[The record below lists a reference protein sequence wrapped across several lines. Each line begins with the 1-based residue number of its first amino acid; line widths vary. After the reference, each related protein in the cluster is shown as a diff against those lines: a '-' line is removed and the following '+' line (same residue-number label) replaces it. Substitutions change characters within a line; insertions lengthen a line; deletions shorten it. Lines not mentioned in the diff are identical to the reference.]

1 MLEIVTSSE
10 KIKPLIAQHLIKQK
24 SLNIEQFVQLCNS
37 AELEPQERN
46 AYGQAVFGE
55 IFGPEA
61 APVIQAFAQPNA
73 DPDTVRK
80 AYIISN
86 FNWYKNSD
94 MGGEWE
100 ILAAI
105 SFAANSIGVVK
116 TGEDLKQ
123 ISMYKKN
130 PAIIT
135 TDKPQEMLFQFNPKA
150 T

>member
-1 MLEIVTSSE
+1 
-10 KIKPLIAQHLIKQK
+10 
-24 SLNIEQFVQLCNS
+24 
-37 AELEPQERN
+37 
-46 AYGQAVFGE
+46 
-55 IFGPEA
+55 
-61 APVIQAFAQPNA
+61 
-73 DPDTVRK
+73 
-80 AYIISN
+80 
-86 FNWYKNSD
+86 

-116 TGEDLKQ
+116 TGEDLKR